1 MTLICR
7 SKRLNVRQF
16 TLDDAPFIVELLNDA
31 SFIRYI
37 ADKKVRTEQDAIEY
51 LRHGPL
57 ASYLAHGFGLNLVE
71 RREDGEPIGMCGVLK
86 RDELAYPDL
95 GYAFLSR
102 YTGQRYAT
110 EAAEAVLEATLLA
123 SGLASVQ
130 AVTLP
135 DNQPS
140 NRLLEKLG
148 FRLQSQIMLYGHRN
162 NLYQYTR
169 V

>member
-16 TLDDAPFIVELLNDA
+16 HLDDAPFIVELLNDE

-57 ASYLAHGFGLNLVE
+57 ASYQAHGFGLNLVE
-71 RREDGEPIGMCGVLK
+71 RREDGELIGMCGVLK

-95 GYAFLSR
+95 GYAFLLR
-102 YTGQRYAT
+102 YTGQGYAT

-123 SGLASVQ
+123 SGLTTVQ
-130 AVTLP
+130 AMTIP

-148 FRLQSQIMLYGHRN
+148 FRLQHPIMLYGHSN

-169 V
+169 T

>member
-1 MTLICR
+1 MTLICQ

-16 TLDDAPFIVELLNDA
+16 TLDDAPFIVGLLNDA

-37 ADKKVRTEQDAIEY
+37 ADKKVRTEQDATEF

-57 ASYLAHGFGLNLVE
+57 ASYQAHGFGLNLVE

-86 RDELAYPDL
+86 RDELECPDL

-102 YTGQRYAT
+102 YTEQGYAT

-123 SGLASVQ
+123 SGLTTVQ

>member
-16 TLDDAPFIVELLNDA
+16 ILDDAPFIVELLNDA

-57 ASYLAHGFGLNLVE
+57 TSYQAHGFGLNLVE

-95 GYAFLSR
+95 GYALLSR
-102 YTGQRYAT
+102 YTGKGYAT

-123 SGLASVQ
+123 SGLSTVQ

-148 FRLQSQIMLYGHRN
+148 FQRQHPIMLYGHRN
-162 NLYQYTR
+162 NLYEYTR
-169 V
+169 T

>member
-7 SKRLNVRQF
+7 SKRINVRQF
-16 TLDDAPFIVELLNDA
+16 HLDDAPFIVELLNDA

-57 ASYLAHGFGLNLVE
+57 ASYQAYGFGLNLVE

-102 YTGQRYAT
+102 YTGQGYAT

-123 SGLASVQ
+123 SGLTTVQ

-135 DNQPS
+135 DNQAS

-148 FRLQSQIMLYGHRN
+148 FRLQHPIMLYGHSN
-162 NLYQYTR
+162 NLYEYTR
-169 V
+169 A

>member
-1 MTLICR
+1 MPR
-7 SKRLNVRQF
+7 FRLRV
-16 TLDDAPFIVELLNDA
+16 
-31 SFIRYI
+31 
-37 ADKKVRTEQDAIEY
+37 
-51 LRHGPL
+51 
-57 ASYLAHGFGLNLVE
+57 
-71 RREDGEPIGMCGVLK
+71 
-86 RDELAYPDL
+86 
-95 GYAFLSR
+95 LSR

-123 SGLASVQ
+123 SGLTSVQ

>member
-1 MTLICR
+1 MTLICQ

-16 TLDDAPFIVELLNDA
+16 ILDDAPFIVELLNDA

-37 ADKKVRTEQDAIEY
+37 ADKKVRTEQDATEY

-57 ASYLAHGFGLNLVE
+57 ASYQAHGFGLNLVE

-102 YTGQRYAT
+102 YTGQGYAT
-110 EAAEAVLEATLLA
+110 EAAEAVLEETLIA
-123 SGLASVQ
+123 SGLNTVQ

-148 FRLQSQIMLYGHRN
+148 FRLQRQIMLNGHSN
-162 NLYQYTR
+162 NLYQYPR
-169 V
+169 A